1 MGTQRFRKEITP
13 SRSSCLYLFAPG
25 NHSGALC
32 FFAFRLRIFR
42 IVQIVLFPEQSVSM
56 KTKQT
61 FLLFLLGLL
70 YFPATLHAFVTP
82 PPPAAPQKPVEERYC
97 DTTIVDPYRSL
108 EDLEAPDVRKW
119 FRAQA
124 QYAQSVIEKIP
135 GRDALIRKMI
145 DFDSRKSAKVYNLSI
160 TESNRYFYLKRTPS
174 DETGKLYYRDGF
186 EGRETLLFDPSGF
199 GNGKGKKF
207 AVSNVSPTDDG
218 KKVAVSVAA
227 NGSEDDVVLIMQV
240 ETGTFYRE
248 KIDRCRFASP
258 SWLPD
263 GSAFLYNRLAD
274 LEKSDPDI
282 QKNSKVYL
290 HTVGTDPS
298 SDREIFSNRTN
309 PELGIRPEDI
319 PFVHYDKDS
328 GYLFALVQNVDPR
341 ITAYYAPA
349 ADLDKPVISWKP
361 LLEPADNVHDFS
373 VTAKDIYLYS
383 PEKAPNFRILRTS
396 LEHPDIG
403 NAEVVVREPSNG
415 VLTSFGLTNEGIYY
429 TLSKNGVQEEF
440 YRKPLAGGKARKIRL
455 PFAAGSVRL
464 STRGFKYP
472 DVWVVISG
480 WTSDYKRYRYDASLP
495 EGFRDETLSSPAEYP
510 EYEHLTVEELLVPSH
525 DGTKVPL
532 SLIYRKGTRQDG
544 TAPMLFYGYGAYGN
558 AITPFFSPQFL
569 LWTHKGGILAIAHV
583 RGGGELGDAWHKAG
597 MKTTKPNTW
606 KDLIACAEYAA
617 RKKYSSPRHMAANSA
632 SAGGILV
639 GKAMT
644 ERPDLFAAVV
654 PQVGAMNPLRGEETP
669 NGPVNAPEFGTVKD
683 STECRAL
690 MAMDP
695 YLAIRKGVD
704 YPAALVTAGMNDPR
718 VIAWQPAKFAARLAA
733 ATSSDKP
740 VLFLTDF
747 QSGHGIGDTK
757 TKQFETL
764 ADVLSFALWQTGHPE
779 FQPE

>member
-1 MGTQRFRKEITP
+1 
-13 SRSSCLYLFAPG
+13 
-25 NHSGALC
+25 
-32 FFAFRLRIFR
+32 
-42 IVQIVLFPEQSVSM
+42 M
-56 KTKQT
+56 KTRQT
-61 FLLFLLGLL
+61 FFLFLLGLPH
-70 YFPATLHAFVTP
+70 FPADLHASVKP
-82 PPPAAPQKPVEERYC
+82 LPLAAPEKPVEERYC

-108 EDLEAPDVRKW
+108 ERLDDKEVRTW
-119 FRAQA
+119 FRAHA
-124 QYAQSVIEKIP
+124 EYAKSVIEKIP
-135 GRDALIRKMI
+135 GRNDLIRRMI
-145 DFDSRKSAKVYNLSI
+145 DFDSRKSVTVYNLSI

-186 EGRETLLFDPSGF
+186 EGSETLLFDPSGF
-199 GNGKGKKF
+199 ESGKGKKF
-207 AVSNVSPTDDG
+207 VISNISPTDDG

-227 NGSEDDVVLIMQV
+227 NGSEDDIVLVMHV
-240 ETGTFYRE
+240 ETGNFYGE
-248 KIDRCRFASP
+248 KIDRCRFAAP

-274 LEKSDPDI
+274 LEKNDPDI

-290 HTVGTDPS
+290 HKVGTDPS
-298 SDREIFSNRTN
+298 SDREVFSNVTN

-328 GYLFALVQNVDPR
+328 GYLYATVQNVDPR
-341 ITAYYAPA
+341 ITAYYAPVG
-349 ADLDKPVISWKP
+349 DLYKPVVSWMP
-361 LLEPADNVHDFS
+361 LLEQADNVHDFS
-373 VTAKDIYLYS
+373 VTERELYLYS
-383 PEKAPNFRILRTS
+383 PEKAPNFRVLRTS
-396 LEHPDIG
+396 LERPDIR
-403 NAEVVVREPSNG
+403 NADVVIREPSDG

-429 TLSKNGVQEEF
+429 TLSKNGVEEEF
-440 YRKPLAGGKARKIRL
+440 YRKPLAGGKARNIRL

-464 STRGFKYP
+464 STRGFKHP

-480 WTSDYKRYRYDASLP
+480 WTSDYKRYRYNASSP
-495 EGFRDETLSSPAEYP
+495 EGFSDETLSSPADYP
-510 EYEHLTVEELLVPSH
+510 EYEDLMAEELLVTSH

-532 SLIYRKGTRQDG
+532 SLVYRKGTKRNG
-544 TAPMLFYGYGAYGN
+544 AAPMLFYGYGAYGN
-558 AITPFFSPQFL
+558 ALTPFFSPHFL
-569 LWTHKGGILAIAHV
+569 LWTYKGGILAIAHV

-606 KDLIACAEYAA
+606 KDLIACAEYAT
-617 RKKYSSPRHMAANSA
+617 RKKYSSPGRMAANSA

-644 ERPDLFAAVV
+644 ERPGLFAAVI

-683 STECRAL
+683 SAECRAL
-690 MAMDP
+690 IAMDP
-695 YLAIRKGVD
+695 YLAIRKGIS

-733 ATSSDKP
+733 STASEKP

-747 QSGHGIGDTK
+747 ESGHGIGDMK
-757 TKQFETL
+757 TKRFETL
-764 ADVLSFALWQTGHPE
+764 ADVLSFAFWQTGHPE